1 MDSRVFSPSPTLE
14 YSGTVWALAP
24 LTGLLLLHPDG
35 SIYSIQDH
43 FALSLFG
50 YTKDELLQKV
60 SRDPP
65 IHHPAGLNPL
75 IVTSLT
81 AALPTE
87 HCFPDAWFL

>member
-1 MDSRVFSPSPTLE
+1 MDSRVFSPNPTLE
-14 YSGTVWALAP
+14 YSGTVWALVP

-60 SRDPP
+60 SHDAP
-65 IHHPAGLNPL
+65 IHCPGIKPL
-75 IVTSLT
+75 TLTFLT

-87 HCFPDAWFL
+87 HCFSDSWFL

>member
-1 MDSRVFSPSPTLE
+1 MDGRVLSPSPTLE
-14 YSGTVWALAP
+14 YSGTVWALVP

-60 SRDPP
+60 SPDAPMHCP
-65 IHHPAGLNPL
+65 GLDL
-75 IVTSLT
+75 VILTFLT

-87 HCFPDAWFL
+87 RCFPHTWFL